1 MEGLASARP
10 FFYSGAMPRKIEVP
24 RIDIDPRA
32 PYARELNWRLQN
44 PDPTMGWTGDPEMY
58 CGFETLYGQWMIFT
72 GDPNNPTLVARAP
85 QGERLDMVRL
95 IKGLVE
101 RDQHIRGHKSVTEA
115 VIKHNQDVEA
125 SHRRVMEDATRET
138 LDKLYHQWAKDDG
151 HNHGYVAPISLHNPK
166 R

>member
-1 MEGLASARP
+1 
-10 FFYSGAMPRKIEVP
+10 MPRIEVP

-32 PYARELNWRLQN
+32 SYARELNWRLQN
-44 PDPTMGWTGDPEMY
+44 PDPTMGWTGDPDMY
-58 CGFETLYGQWMIFT
+58 CGFETLTGRWMVFT
-72 GDPNNPTLVARAP
+72 GDPLNPMLIAKAP
-85 QGERLDMVRL
+85 AGDRLDMARL

-101 RDQHIRGHKSVTEA
+101 RDIHVRGHKSITEA
-115 VIKHNQDVEA
+115 VIKANEDA
-125 SHRRVMEDATRET
+125 HRKNSEVMEDATRLT